1 MAFSAQKTSPTTQHF
16 IGIEDIV
23 DDIVVLPGRQAC
35 QIIEVTATN
44 FSLQSAE
51 EQQIKIISYASLLNS
66 LSFPIQIVILSRKL
80 DISSY
85 LALLDNHAK
94 NTTNP
99 KLSEHIVSY
108 RSFVADLVKNND
120 VLDKKFYISI
130 PYSFLEK
137 GAGKVGDA
145 KNKNSFIYDA
155 KNILGSKSLSVM
167 QEISRIGLKATVLRK
182 NELIKL
188 FYEIFNQE
196 RLDEKIFENF
206 HETHVQGGGK

>member
-1 MAFSAQKTSPTTQHF
+1 MAASLKKNSPTTQHF
-16 IGIEDIV
+16 TGIEDIV
-23 DDIVVLPGRQAC
+23 DDIVILPGRLAC

-44 FSLQSAE
+44 FSLQSAD

-99 KLSEHIVSY
+99 KLSEHIINYKNFVS
-108 RSFVADLVKNND
+108 DLVKNND

-130 PYSFLEK
+130 SYSYLEK
-137 GAGKVGDA
+137 GAGAVGGSRD
-145 KNKNSFIYDA
+145 KNSFVYDA
-155 KNILGSKSLSVM
+155 KNILGSKSISVI
-167 QEISRIGLKATVLRK
+167 QEISRVGLKATVLRK
-182 NELIKL
+182 NELVKL

-196 RLDEKIFENF
+196 RLDERLFESFNK
-206 HETHVQGGGK
+206 THVEGGRK